1 MQKHFNGDANFA
13 FRQFQQDKVIRIIKK
28 LPKTKA
34 LTFKDIVVKIMFNLV
49 HLYSQ
54 ALMKDFQ

>member
-13 FRQFQQDKVIRIIKK
+13 FRQFQQDKVIRI
-28 LPKTKA
+28 PKTKA